1 MDARRRISRAQ
12 EVVDMAFRV
21 IRTKQGIALFSLAIA
36 QLVGCDEAPTA
47 PVDDPARRMLVA
59 GLVERVM
66 LPNYRDFA
74 ARAAALES
82 ATQQWATSGAAA
94 DRGAAQAAW
103 RAANEAWQRAELHS
117 VGPAGMNLSVAGG
130 MDLRDEIYAWPL
142 VNRCRVDQETVAR
155 VWETPG
161 ALAAEAVNA
170 RGLGAIEY
178 LLFRDDGGNACAP
191 LSTLNTDGSWAA
203 LGDAEVATRRA
214 AYAREAAR
222 LVREKADALVA
233 AWEPTGGGFATQ
245 LSSAGTTSTLFRSS
259 QAGLNAVSDAMLY
272 LEEDVKDMKLATPG
286 GLSTDCVAMTC
297 PELLEAPVARASK
310 ESVLANLRGFEA
322 LFLGAPAGTEAY
334 GFDDLLV
341 EVGAGTLASS
351 MRTELVAALAAVDAV
366 PGTFDEAL
374 APGNTA
380 GRAAFV
386 AAYDAVKRL
395 TDLQKTQFLTVLDL
409 ELPNRLEA
417 DND

>member
-1 MDARRRISRAQ
+1 MSRMKASRSVRSVSRIA
-12 EVVDMAFRV
+12 M
-21 IRTKQGIALFSLAIA
+21 FSWAIV
-36 QLVGCDEAPTA
+36 QISGCDTASSA

-66 LPNYRDFA
+66 LPNYRDVA
-74 ARAAALES
+74 ARTAALET
-82 ATQQWATSGAAA
+82 ATQQWATTGADA
-94 DRGAAQAAW
+94 DRTAAQAAW
-103 RAANEAWQRAELHS
+103 RAANDAWQRAELHS

-170 RGLGAIEY
+170 RGLGALEY

-203 LGDAEVATRRA
+203 LGDAGVASRRA

-233 AWEPTGGGFATQ
+233 AWDPAGGAFATQ
-245 LSSAGTTSTLFRSS
+245 LSTAGTTSTLFRSS

-272 LEEDVKDMKLATPG
+272 LEDAVKDMKLAVPG

-322 LFLGAPAGTEAY
+322 LFLGAPAGTDAY

-341 EVGAGTLASS
+341 EVGAGALADA
-351 MRTELVAALAAVDAV
+351 MRTELAAALSAVDAV
-366 PGTFDEAL
+366 PGSFDEAL
-374 APGNTA
+374 ALGNTA
-380 GRAAFV
+380 GQAAFV

-395 TDLQKTQFLTVLDL
+395 TDLLKTQFLTVLDL
-409 ELPNRLEA
+409 ELPNRLDA

>member
-1 MDARRRISRAQ
+1 MRNNGERFGGAG
-12 EVVDMAFRV
+12 VGFGV
-21 IRTKQGIALFSLAIA
+21 ALTLASVG
-36 QLVGCDEAPTA
+36 LVAASCEGGAGSA

-66 LPNYRDFA
+66 LPNYREFA
-74 ARAAALES
+74 GRAATLAD
-82 ATQQWATSGAAA
+82 ATAAWARTGSDA
-94 DRGAAQAAW
+94 DRAAAQAAW
-103 RAANEAWQRAELHS
+103 RAANETWQRAELHTL
-117 VGPAGMNLSVAGG
+117 GPAGMNLSVVGG
-130 MDLRDEIYAWPL
+130 MDLRDDIYAWPL
-142 VNRCRVDQETVAR
+142 VNRCRIDQETLAQR
-155 VWETPG
+155 WTTPG

-170 RGLGAIEY
+170 RGMGAIEY
-178 LLFRDDGGNACAP
+178 LLFRADPGNACAP

-203 LGDAEVATRRA
+203 LGDAEIAARRA
-214 AYAREAAR
+214 AYAREAAA

-233 AWEPTGGGFATQ
+233 AWEPAGGGFASQ
-245 LSSAGTTSTLFRSS
+245 LATAGTTSTLFSSS

-272 LEEDVKDMKLATPG
+272 LEDAVKDMKLAGPG
-286 GLSTDCVAMTC
+286 GLSTDCVATTC

-310 ESVLANLRGFEA
+310 ESVIANLRGFEA
-322 LFLGAPAGTEAY
+322 LFLGAPAGTDAY

-341 EVGAGTLASS
+341 EVGAGTLSAS
-351 MRTELVAALAAVDAV
+351 MRAALAAAFAAVEAV

-380 GRAAFV
+380 GAAAFV
-386 AAYDAVKRL
+386 AAYDAVKAL

>member
-1 MDARRRISRAQ
+1 MAAAMNWRSARMISR
-12 EVVDMAFRV
+12 
-21 IRTKQGIALFSLAIA
+21 IGLFSWSIVQIA
-36 QLVGCDEAPTA
+36 GCDSAAPA

-59 GLVERVM
+59 GLAERVM
-66 LPNYRDFA
+66 LPNYREFA
-74 ARAAALES
+74 ARAAALEAAS
-82 ATQQWATSGAAA
+82 AQWAGSGSEAERA
-94 DRGAAQAAW
+94 AAQAAW
-103 RAANEAWQRAELHS
+103 RAANEVWQRAELHS
-117 VGPAGMNLSVAGG
+117 LGPAGMNLSVAGG
-130 MDLRDEIYAWPL
+130 LDLRDEIYAWPL

-170 RGLGAIEY
+170 RGLGALEY
-178 LLFRDDGGNACAP
+178 LLFRADAGNACAP

-203 LGDAEVATRRA
+203 LGDAEVASRRA

-222 LVREKADALVA
+222 LVREAADALVA
-233 AWEPTGGGFATQ
+233 AWEPSQGGFVTQ
-245 LSSAGTTSTLFRSS
+245 LSSAGTTSALFSSS

-272 LEEDVKDMKLATPG
+272 LEEAVKDMKLAAPG

-297 PELLEAPVARASK
+297 PELLEAPVAHASK
-310 ESVLANLRGFEA
+310 ESVRANLRGFEA

-341 EVGAGTLASS
+341 EVGAGALAAT
-351 MRTELVAALAAVDAV
+351 MRAALAAALAAVDAV

-374 APGNTA
+374 APGNAA
-380 GRAAFV
+380 GQAAFV
-386 AAYDAVKRL
+386 AAYDAVKAL
-395 TDLQKTQFLTVLDL
+395 TDAQKTQFLTVLDL
-409 ELPNRLEA
+409 ELPNRLDA